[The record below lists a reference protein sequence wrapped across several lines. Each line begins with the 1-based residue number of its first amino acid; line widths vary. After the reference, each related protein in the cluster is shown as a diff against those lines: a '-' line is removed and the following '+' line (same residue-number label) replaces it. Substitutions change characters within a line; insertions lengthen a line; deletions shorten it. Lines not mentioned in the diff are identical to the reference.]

1 MTDMRA
7 IADRVEIEALRGE
20 FTDGVLMREFDR
32 VTSLFTE
39 DGAIRIPE
47 AGAESVGRVQ
57 IRAGIER
64 LQGVWEFFLQATHAG
79 VVRLAGD
86 TATGRTYLSEWGRM
100 KDGRSYRGFGIYHDR
115 YRRTED
121 GWKFAERVYEM
132 RYMDTAPLTGST
144 EVSQVDGVQVGESL
158 PLGAGE

>member
-20 FTDGVLMREFDR
+20 FTDAVLMHDFDR
-32 VTSLFTE
+32 VASLFTE

-47 AGAESVGRVQ
+47 AGAESVGIEQ

-64 LQGVWEFFLQATHAG
+64 LQGVWEFFLQATHTG
-79 VVRLAGD
+79 VIELAGD
-86 TATGRTYLSEWGRM
+86 TAIGRTYLSEWGRTN
-100 KDGRSYRGFGIYHDR
+100 DGKSYRGFGIYHDC
-115 YRRTED
+115 YRRTGD

-132 RYMDTAPLTGST
+132 R
-144 EVSQVDGVQVGESL
+144 
-158 PLGAGE
+158 